1 MSWIDRVRARMRR
14 ITAFQAGLITIVL
27 TVAALYLAFGG
38 SLPWQSSF
46 ELRAVVTSANQLH
59 SRTPVRIAGI
69 DIGHVESIKR
79 GPGRLATVTMALED
93 SALPIHADATLKVRP
108 RIFLEGNF
116 FIDLQPGTPSAPTVG
131 SGHLLP
137 VSQTAIPVQLDQVL
151 DVLHRG
157 TRENL
162 VSVVHELAASLDHGG
177 ADAFRR
183 SLHYWAPAFRNVAI
197 AAEAA
202 RGQHAQD
209 LSGSIAA
216 LERLARA
223 LDRHRGSLQSLI
235 SSLDVTLEALA
246 ARRDALAA
254 SLPELDGMLR
264 EARPTFAELNALF
277 PIARRF
283 VAAARPGI
291 RAAPATLEVANPL
304 LAQLQGLLS
313 PPELP
318 ELIRVGTPAIR
329 TLARAEPHL
338 RTILGLLRPVT
349 ECLRR
354 DAVPTLKTPVQDPPH
369 TTGDPPYREL
379 LHAWVGLASESQ
391 NFTGDGPAVRYHAG
405 FGDQTFLTGTIPT
418 EGGQQ
423 LVGIT
428 ESKLLG
434 SRPRFTNVQPP
445 LKPKAPCAK
454 QKRPN
459 LHAETGPAE

>member
-1 MSWIDRVRARMRR
+1 MSWVVRLRRRARR
-14 ITAFQAGLITIVL
+14 ITAFRAGLITIVL
-27 TVAALYLAFGG
+27 TTIAVYLAFGG

-46 ELRAVVTSANQLH
+46 QLRAVVTSANQLH
-59 SRTPVRIAGI
+59 SRTPVRIAGV
-69 DIGHVESIKR
+69 DVGHVESIKR
-79 GPGRLATVTMALED
+79 GPGRLATVTMDLQER
-93 SALPIHADATLKVRP
+93 ALPIHSDATLKVRP

-116 FIDLQPGTPSAPTVG
+116 FIDLQPGTPSAPAVG
-131 SGHLLP
+131 SGHLIP
-137 VSQTAIPVQLDQVL
+137 VSQTAIPVQLDQIL

-162 VSVVHELAASLDHGG
+162 VSLVHELAASLDHGG
-177 ADAFRR
+177 ADAFRQ
-183 SLHYWAPAFRNVAI
+183 SLHYWAPAFRNGAI
-197 AAEAA
+197 AAQAA
-202 RGQHAQD
+202 RGEHAHD

-216 LERLARA
+216 LERLAGTLA
-223 LDRHRGSLQSLI
+223 RHRGSLESLI

-246 ARRDALAA
+246 SRTGALAA
-254 SLPELDGMLR
+254 SLPELDGLLR
-264 EARPTFAELNALF
+264 EARPAFAQLNALF
-277 PIARRF
+277 PIARTF

-313 PPELP
+313 PSELP
-318 ELIRVGTPAIR
+318 ELIEVGTPAIR

-338 RTILGLLRPVT
+338 RTILRLLLPVT

-405 FGDQTFLTGTIPT
+405 FGDQTFLTGTIPA
-418 EGGQQ
+418 EGQQ

-428 ESKLLG
+428 ENKLLG

-445 LKPKAPCAK
+445 LKPHAPCAK

-459 LHAETGPAE
+459 LHAETGPAEG